1 MIEGMSVSPRIKET
15 KDPIKLV
22 RSGIFAL
29 ERRKWSKAR
38 RKFEAAL
45 KDDEI
50 QQNAGVWANYGIV
63 LTNLN
68 LISEARKAFTEA
80 VNLDKKNAKLW
91 VKKGLIESQ
100 LELNDE
106 AKKSF
111 EQALRFDKNDPEIP
125 ILLSRI
131 LRKQED
137 IRKAIKVLESAQ
149 KKNPNSS
156 QIPIE
161 LAIIY
166 TKQNEEQKSEEILS
180 KAIQTASHPDPG
192 LLLGQTL
199 LDKKEYNNAKD
210 VYEEILL
217 KFPKSAAAQ
226 YGLGVALHANEE
238 WNKALKEYQK
248 AISLFRHEKPPQS
261 LFINIGRVLKNLNR
275 NKEAIDALYQAK
287 KYGKPTLEITLLLAE
302 LFLEINR
309 PDRAKR
315 ALEDGTRL
323 DKNNPVIRFYLG
335 LILLQL
341 NDIPKAKENFEK
353 TLELDPEFHES
364 KLQLSRLAIQE
375 RDFKTAYALANE
387 VAIADPNH
395 ITGNRLA
402 AKLAYDLHDFRRTIE
417 LLKPMI
423 VKAPKENLN
432 ELELILNSWLL
443 LSQPEKAKSFLKEL
457 LGKDRTLK
465 NQLKSKAFFT
475 QFF

>member
-1 MIEGMSVSPRIKET
+1 MNPRIKEV

-22 RSGIFAL
+22 RSGVFAL
-29 ERRKWSKAR
+29 ERKKWSKAR

-45 KDDEI
+45 TDDEI
-50 QQNAGVWANYGIV
+50 RQNAGVWANYGIA

-68 LISEARKAFTEA
+68 LITEAQTAFTEA
-80 VNLDKKNAKLW
+80 VSLDKKNARLW

-100 LELNDE
+100 LELNEE

-111 EQALRFDKNDPEIP
+111 EQALRYDKKDPEIP

-131 LRKQED
+131 LRKQKD
-137 IRKAIKVLESAQ
+137 NKKAIKILESGW
-149 KKNPNSS
+149 NVIPNSS

-166 TKQNEEQKSEEILS
+166 TKQNEEHKTEEILK
-180 KAIQTASHPDPG
+180 KAIQTANHPDPG

-199 LDKKEYNNAKD
+199 LDKKEYNNAIK
-210 VYEEILL
+210 VYKEILNR
-217 KFPKSAAAQ
+217 FPQSAATQ
-226 YGLGVALHANEE
+226 YGLGVAYHANEE
-238 WNKALKEYQK
+238 WKKALKEYQK
-248 AISLFRHEKPPQS
+248 ALPLFRPEKPPQS
-261 LFINIGRVLKNLNR
+261 LFINMGRVLKNLNR

-287 KYGKPTLEITLLLAE
+287 KYGKPTMEISLLLAE

-309 PDRAKR
+309 PDRARR
-315 ALEDGTRL
+315 ALEDGVRL

-335 LILLQL
+335 LTLLQL
-341 NDIPKAKENFEK
+341 NDIPRARENFEK
-353 TLELDPEFHES
+353 SLELDPEFHES

-375 RDFKTAYALANE
+375 RDFTTAYALANE

-395 ITGNRLA
+395 IPGNRLA
-402 AKLAYDLHDFRRTIE
+402 AKLAYDLHNFRRTIE

-423 VKAPKENLN
+423 KKNPKDHLN
-432 ELELILNSWLL
+432 ELELLLNSWLL
-443 LSQPEKAKSFLKEL
+443 LSQPEKAKSFLKKL
-457 LGKDRTLK
+457 LGEDRTLK
-465 NQLKSKAFFT
+465 NQLQSKAFFT

>member
-1 MIEGMSVSPRIKET
+1 VNPRIKEA

-22 RSGIFAL
+22 RSGVFAL
-29 ERRKWSKAR
+29 ERKKWAKAR

-45 KDDEI
+45 NDNEMH
-50 QQNAGVWANYGIV
+50 QNAGVWANYGIA

-68 LISEARKAFTEA
+68 LLSEAHKAFAEA
-80 VNLDKKNAKLW
+80 VSLDKKNARLW

-100 LELNDE
+100 QEINDE

-111 EQALRFDKNDPEIP
+111 KQALRFDKKDPEIP

-137 IRKAIKVLESAQ
+137 TKEAIKILEAAW
-149 KKNPNSS
+149 KKIPNSS

-161 LAIIY
+161 LAIIFN
-166 TKQNEEQKSEEILS
+166 KKNDEQKTEEILRKS
-180 KAIQTASHPDPG
+180 IQIASRPDPG
-192 LLLGQTL
+192 LLLGQTF
-199 LDKKEYNNAKD
+199 LDKKEYTRSKY
-210 VYEEILL
+210 VYEEILHR
-217 KFPKSAAAQ
+217 FPQSAAAQ
-226 YGLGVALHANEE
+226 YGLGVAYHANEE
-238 WNKALKEYQK
+238 WDHALREYKKALP
-248 AISLFRHEKPPQS
+248 LFRPEKPPQS
-261 LFINIGRVLKNLNR
+261 LFINMGRVLKNLKH

-315 ALEDGTRL
+315 ALEDGIRL
-323 DKNNPVIRFYLG
+323 DKNNPIIRFYLG
-335 LILLQL
+335 LTFLQL
-341 NDIPKAKENFEK
+341 NDISKAKENFEK
-353 TLELDPEFHES
+353 TLELDSEFHES

-375 RDFKTAYALANE
+375 RDFKTAYNLANE
-387 VAIADPNH
+387 VATADPNH
-395 ITGNRLA
+395 IPGNRLA

-423 VKAPKENLN
+423 VKAPKKHLE

-443 LSQPEKAKSFLKEL
+443 LSQPEKAKSYLKEL
-457 LGKDRTLK
+457 LEEDRTLK
-465 NQLKSKAFFT
+465 DQLKTKAFFT